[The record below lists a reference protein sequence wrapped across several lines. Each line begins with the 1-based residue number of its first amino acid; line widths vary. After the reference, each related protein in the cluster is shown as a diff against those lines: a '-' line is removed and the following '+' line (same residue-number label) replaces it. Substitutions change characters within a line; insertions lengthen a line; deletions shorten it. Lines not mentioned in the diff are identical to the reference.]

1 MPFSTLNILAV
12 AASAILALGLTP
24 LVRTIARRY
33 GMVAKPKTDRWHKK
47 PTAMFGGVAI
57 WLAVVVSYLIFIRPL
72 TSVGWRHFPGSLV
85 DVVIGASTFLFL
97 VGLADDF
104 LNTKPYQKLIGQ
116 VMGSAFVIYYGLTLP
131 WTGYSALNVAL
142 TIFWLIGI
150 TNAVNLLD
158 NMDGLASGIAI
169 IASGFLALSFITAG
183 HLTEA
188 LLLLTF
194 AGALLGF
201 LVYNSSTA
209 SIFMGDCGSMF
220 IGFFLASAAL
230 VNLSGGRSRSLLP
243 VLAVPILV
251 LFIPIFDTTFVT
263 ILRKISGRAASQ
275 GGRDHTSHRLVA
287 LGMSERHA
295 VWMLYGLAALS
306 GFLALLV
313 QRVKLD
319 VSLAAITGFTILLT
333 LLGVYL
339 AGVKVYDETE
349 EALAAGDKSP
359 FAFLVDLSYKRRI
372 FEVLLDVILILLA
385 YWSAYAVKFGALSG
399 STAWK
404 LFLRTLPVLVFMK
417 MASFLVMGVYRGIWR
432 YTSLDD
438 LIVFAKAV
446 VLSSVLSVM
455 AVLFAFRFE
464 GFSRTVFIID
474 GILMFMFLAGSR
486 LAFRLFRQVIPVAN
500 SVDGRRVLIYGAGDG
515 GELVLR
521 ELMNNRGL
529 KYSPVGFLDD
539 DPAKNGKLIHGLKVY
554 GGNGD
559 LNAVCKQHE
568 VDEVLI
574 SSSRMSDERLQ
585 EILGFCRTQNILV
598 KRMRITIEDLTEHWR
613 PTIHK
618 IT

>member
-1 MPFSTLNILAV
+1 MPFSSLNFLAV
-12 AASAILALGLTP
+12 AASAILALVLTP
-24 LVRTIARRY
+24 LVRTVARRY

-47 PTAMFGGVAI
+47 PTAMFGGVGI
-57 WLAVVVSYLIFIRPL
+57 WLAVVVSYLVFIRPH
-72 TSVGWRHFPGSLV
+72 TPQGWGHFPGSFL

-104 LNTKPYQKLIGQ
+104 LHTKPYQKLIGQ

-131 WTGYSALNVAL
+131 WTSYSALNVAL

-158 NMDGLASGIAI
+158 NMDGLATGIAI
-169 IASGFLALSFITAG
+169 IASGFLAVSFLATG
-183 HLTEA
+183 QMTEA
-188 LLLLTF
+188 LMLLTF

-201 LVYNSSTA
+201 LVYNSSPA

-220 IGFFLASAAL
+220 MGFFLASAAL
-230 VNLSGGRSRSLLP
+230 VNVSGGRSRSLLP

-263 ILRKISGRAASQ
+263 ILRKLSGRAASQ
-275 GGRDHTSHRLVA
+275 GGSDHTSHRLVA

-306 GFLALLV
+306 GVLALLV
-313 QRVKLD
+313 QEVKLD
-319 VSLAAITGFTILLT
+319 VSLAAIAGFTVLLT

-339 AGVKVYDETE
+339 AGVKVYDKTE
-349 EALAAGDKSP
+349 EALAAGENSLY
-359 FAFLVDLSYKRRI
+359 AFLIDLSYKRRI
-372 FEVLLDVILILLA
+372 FEVLLDVVLILLA
-385 YWSAYAVKFGALSG
+385 YWGAYAVKFGALSG

-404 LFLRTLPVLVFMK
+404 LFLRTLPVLVFVK
-417 MASFLVMGVYRGIWR
+417 MASFLVMGVYRGLWR
-432 YTSLDD
+432 YTGLDD

-446 VLSSVLSVM
+446 VLSSVLSVL

-486 LAFRLFRQVIPVAN
+486 LAFRLFRQVIPVAI
-500 SVDGRRVLIYGAGDG
+500 SPEGRRVLIYGAGDG
-515 GELVLR
+515 GELLLR
-521 ELMNNRGL
+521 ELQNNRAL
-529 KYSPVGFLDD
+529 KYAPVGFLDD
-539 DPAKNGKLIHGLKVY
+539 DPAKKGKLIHGLKVY

-559 LNAVCKQHE
+559 LDSVCRQHE

-574 SSSRMSDERLQ
+574 SSSKMTEERLQ
-585 EILGFCRTQNILV
+585 EILGFCRSQNILV
-598 KRMRITIEDLTEHWR
+598 KRMRITVEDLT
-613 PTIHK
+613 
-618 IT
+618 